1 MVGGLEHH
9 DVLEVGLAAKQHLLD
24 LQRHGLAGPHLVAH
38 LAEPALHHRVFA
50 GVVSGGRCDEGE
62 GSGSRGGQT
71 PTAARATPLGMKKHF
86 SSVSEKMVGG
96 GGGGGGG
103 GRVRRGRIHQVRTR
117 SDELLA
123 LRHACGQ
130 IETMRE

>member
-1 MVGGLEHH
+1 
-9 DVLEVGLAAKQHLLD
+9 
-24 LQRHGLAGPHLVAH
+24 
-38 LAEPALHHRVFA
+38 
-50 GVVSGGRCDEGE
+50 
-62 GSGSRGGQT
+62 
-71 PTAARATPLGMKKHF
+71 MKKHF